1 MSEFEDIYA
10 AYFSDVF
17 RYARSLTLDENQA
30 EELTE
35 ETFFR
40 ALRSLNRFRGDCEVR
55 VWLCRIARNLFYDE
69 KRRRQ
74 HLQEEEPPE
83 TLPDKRDFTGELM
96 DRQTALD
103 LHRILHG
110 LPEPYKEV
118 FSLRIFGELGF
129 ADIGSLFGK
138 SAHWACVTYHRAKE
152 KIQKEMEK

>member
-69 KRRRQ
+69 KRRRR

-96 DRQTALD
+96 DRQTTLD

-129 ADIGSLFGK
+129 GDIGSLFGK